1 MCAGCDMGINK
12 SKFIYLILRNPCIF
26 KENRHYNVRSLCI
39 FPCFRPYE
47 RNKGNFLF
55 RLPNHL
61 IKQSC
66 GSSFRFSLRVSVD
79 VHYGAY
85 VSVSEQFLYI
95 LGSRQA
101 VDFIVSTVFSFY
113 LFVVIEVV
121 EFAILKAVLMLSRLC
136 LSENVSQSV
145 AEIHGADFLAFGGTI
160 SVLCLCPLYRILRRT
175 VRYCSSR
182 LMSCQ
187 VRPHTSPIRSPV

>member
-1 MCAGCDMGINK
+1 M
-12 SKFIYLILRNPCIF
+12 FVPYVF
-26 KENRHYNVRSLCI
+26 SLVFALMSETRETFCLG
-39 FPCFRPYE
+39 FPD
-47 RNKGNFLF
+47 
-55 RLPNHL
+55 HL

-66 GSSFRFSLRVSVD
+66 GSSFRFPLRVSVD

-95 LGSRQA
+95 LGSRQS

-121 EFAILKAVLMLSRLC
+121 EFAILKAVLMLLRLC